1 MIGIAYVMYTM
12 CSSKPLHG
20 ASFFRK
26 IYNLYYRKLWRYFNM
41 LTNTT
46 IAIICGLLVFG
57 LYAAAVAWT
66 IYNIKKVE
74 VKK

>member
-1 MIGIAYVMYTM
+1 
-12 CSSKPLHG
+12 
-20 ASFFRK
+20 
-26 IYNLYYRKLWRYFNM
+26 M

-46 IAIICGLLVFG
+46 IAIICGILVFG